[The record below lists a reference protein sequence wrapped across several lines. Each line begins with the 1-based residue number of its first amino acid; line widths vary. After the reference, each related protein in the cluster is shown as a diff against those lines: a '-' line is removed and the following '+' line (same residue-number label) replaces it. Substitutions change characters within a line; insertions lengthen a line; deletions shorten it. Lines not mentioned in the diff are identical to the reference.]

1 MFVENERRAELLCF
15 LVVTAAASHSLT
27 SEWRV
32 DHVSKVVGY
41 GSGET
46 LRRCRGL
53 SESTW
58 DNSHFD
64 SRNATC
70 SKLRW

>member
-32 DHVSKVVGY
+32 DHVVESCRLW
-41 GSGET
+41 
-46 LRRCRGL
+46 LR
-53 SESTW
+53 
-58 DNSHFD
+58 
-64 SRNATC
+64 
-70 SKLRW
+70 